1 MFHVTVRFLI
11 PTQIYINS
19 VWFQQDGARSHT
31 ARATMNMLG
40 TVFPEHVASQN
51 GNVQWP
57 AHSPY
62 LTACDYFLLWF
73 P

>member
-1 MFHVTVRFLI
+1 MLI
-11 PTQIYINS
+11 TYGS
-19 VWFQQDGARSHT
+19 YRMARPHT

-57 AHSPY
+57 TRSPD
-62 LTACDYFLLWF
+62 LTACDIFCGVFLRVQSTSQCLKTTMN
-73 P
+73 